1 MPDLMNLPIED
12 IKRFFDVLLQET
24 CDEAVRLVAEEIR
37 TRLTYLI
44 DVGVGYL
51 TLGRQSRTLS
61 GGEVQR
67 VNLTTALGTN
77 LTDTLFVLDEP
88 SVGLHPRDMDRVNS
102 IMAGL
107 KDSGNTLVVVE
118 HDPQVMTAA
127 DRIIDMGPGAGTNGG
142 EIVCDGTPESV
153 RASDSLTGLYLR
165 GKRSTMPEEPKKL
178 PEAFLGFL
186 TVTGA
191 RAHNLKNIT
200 VNLPIGAFTALT
212 GVSGSGKSTLA
223 NDIILAAVEFLNKNN
238 KDNPPDVFASV
249 HSTCPV
255 GEAVYVSQ
263 SEIGKTSRGNPASY
277 CGVFTDIRHLFANTQ
292 QAHERGYTAG
302 TFSFNSGTG
311 RCPTCQGAGFERVE
325 MQFLSDV
332 LLRCPDCNG
341 SRYRDETL
349 EVKLNYLGRG
359 EVNIAEVLEM
369 TVRQARDY
377 FLGERSIER
386 ALQSLIDVG
395 LDYVKLGQPLST
407 LSGGEAQRLKLAQI
421 LAETESGYASKR
433 HLYIF
438 DEPTTGLHFDDI
450 RKLLKVFRRLV
461 LNGQTVL
468 VIEHNLDVISAADWV
483 IDLGPEGGDEGG
495 QIVRPPPPRILW

>member
-1 MPDLMNLPIED
+1 M
-12 IKRFFDVLLQET
+12 
-24 CDEAVRLVAEEIR
+24 
-37 TRLTYLI
+37 
-44 DVGVGYL
+44 
-51 TLGRQSRTLS
+51 
-61 GGEVQR
+61 
-67 VNLTTALGTN
+67 
-77 LTDTLFVLDEP
+77 
-88 SVGLHPRDMDRVNS
+88 
-102 IMAGL
+102 
-107 KDSGNTLVVVE
+107 
-118 HDPQVMTAA
+118 
-127 DRIIDMGPGAGTNGG
+127 
-142 EIVCDGTPESV
+142 
-153 RASDSLTGLYLR
+153 
-165 GKRSTMPEEPKKL
+165 
-178 PEAFLGFL
+178 
-186 TVTGA
+186 
-191 RAHNLKNIT
+191 
-200 VNLPIGAFTALT
+200 
-212 GVSGSGKSTLA
+212 
-223 NDIILAAVEFLNKNN
+223 
-238 KDNPPDVFASV
+238 
-249 HSTCPV
+249 
-255 GEAVYVSQ
+255 SQ

-377 FLGERSIER
+377 FLDERSIER

-495 QIVRPPPPRILW
+495 QIVAAATPEDLRGNSQSYTGQGAGRIRQDDRGRKRADDRTFRPAAHSRPHSPGPVTAERLARCAARRLRHLRRTGAQPQKH